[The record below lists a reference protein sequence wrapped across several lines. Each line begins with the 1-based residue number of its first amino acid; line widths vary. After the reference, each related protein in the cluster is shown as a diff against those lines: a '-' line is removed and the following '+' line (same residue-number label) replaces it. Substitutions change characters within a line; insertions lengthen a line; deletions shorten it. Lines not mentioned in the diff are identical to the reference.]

1 MNEEFF
7 NYLWK
12 FQLLKPNLETTEGEQ
27 VSIISPGTRN
37 TDSGPDFFNAMITI
51 GNTQWAGNVEIH
63 VNSSDW
69 IKHKHHYNEAY
80 NNVILHV
87 VFVDDKPVYRKN
99 GELIPTLELKSNFE
113 IKLLDNYKIFQSS
126 LNSIP
131 CYTQIHNINHF
142 EKLFWFDRLMIER
155 LEKRSEEILA
165 QLEVLNNDFSQVFYQ
180 LLAKGMGY
188 TANADAMEMLAS
200 SLPLKLLLKHKDNIN
215 QIEALLFG
223 QSGLLDRDQKDNY
236 PIELKKEYEFLKI
249 KYNLQPMKYSNWKF
263 MRMRPASFPTIR
275 ISQFAN
281 IIYKSSALLS
291 KILESDKLQNV
302 ISLLS
307 TAASPYWDNHFR
319 FNNMA
324 PGKRK
329 KIGLATINIILINT
343 IIPTLFVYGKLKNK
357 YELQER
363 ALDWLTEIKSE
374 ANSIVREFQSIGVS
388 SENAMQSQALIQ
400 LKKNYCLKKL
410 CLNCRFG
417 HILLNMK

>member
-1 MNEEFF
+1 MNEEFL
-7 NYLWK
+7 NYLWRY
-12 FQLLKPNLETTEGEQ
+12 QLLTPNLESTDGEE

-51 GNTQWAGNVEIH
+51 GSTQWAGNVEIH

-69 IKHKHHYNEAY
+69 IKHKHHNNEVY

-87 VFVDDKPVYRKN
+87 VFVDDKPIYRKN
-99 GELIPTLELKSNFE
+99 GELIPTLELKNKFE
-113 IKLLDNYKIFQSS
+113 IKLLENYKMFQCS
-126 LNSIP
+126 LNGIP
-131 CYTQIHNINHF
+131 CYTQIHSINHF
-142 EKLFWFDRLMIER
+142 EKLFWFDRLMVER
-155 LEKRSEEILA
+155 LEYKSEEILA
-165 QLEVLNNDFSQVFYQ
+165 QLNVLNNDFSQVFYE
-180 LLAKGMGY
+180 LLAKGIGY
-188 TANADAMEMLAS
+188 TANADAMAMLAS
-200 SLPLKLLLKHKDNIN
+200 SLPLKLLLKHKDNLQ

-223 QSGLLDRDQKDNY
+223 QSGLLDRDQKDKY

-263 MRMRPASFPTIR
+263 MRMRPVSFPTIR

-291 KILESDKLQNV
+291 KILESDKLQDV

-307 TAASPYWDNHFR
+307 TSASPYWDNHFR
-319 FNNMA
+319 FNTIA
-324 PGKRK
+324 PGKSK
-329 KIGLATINIILINT
+329 KLGLATINIILINT

-363 ALDWLTEIKSE
+363 ALAWLTEIKSE
-374 ANSIVREFQSIGVS
+374 TNSIVREFKSIGVP

-400 LKKNYCLKKL
+400 LKKKYCLKKH